1 LLPALAAQ
9 IALGICTGGYQLN
22 LNSLM
27 VGVATED
34 EDRTGVDTS
43 GAHFAL
49 LALTN
54 KLGYAFAIGVA
65 YPALQF
71 VGFRAAA
78 PLTGGVRAAL
88 LCVGLGL
95 TALLLALAAIVTLAQ
110 DLRGQ
115 RRA

>member
-1 LLPALAAQ
+1 MAAQ

-27 VGVATED
+27 VSVATEYS
-34 EDRTGVDTS
+34 DRTGVDTS

-65 YPALQF
+65 YPALQ
-71 VGFRAAA
+71 VLGFRAGGL
-78 PLTGGVRAAL
+78 LTGGVRLAL
-88 LCVGLGL
+88 LSVGLGL
-95 TALLLALAAIVTLAQ
+95 TGLLLGLAGLVTMRQ
-110 DLRGQ
+110 DRQAAELS
-115 RRA
+115 